1 MCTYV
6 GYYLY
11 SASDQTNRRRIS
23 TRGHPTASWQAN
35 RNAGQLSA
43 GNARH
48 HSLKNALPLCP
59 KHRRNHPMGPVG
71 RVPSN
76 LGHREDQVHFCP
88 LHISFCNCLSLF
100 SPSTVRRL
108 QCFRRP
114 RCHGRSKVALGLSM
128 FQQFSPILFFTVK
141 KSI

>member
-1 MCTYV
+1 VCTYV

-11 SASDQTNRRRIS
+11 SASDQTNRRRIL

-48 HSLKNALPLCP
+48 HSLKNALSLCP
-59 KHRRNHPMGPVG
+59 RRNHPMGPWDASPPTLDIV
-71 RVPSN
+71 RTKCIFAP
-76 LGHREDQVHFCP
+76 F
-88 LHISFCNCLSLF
+88 ISAFATACRFF